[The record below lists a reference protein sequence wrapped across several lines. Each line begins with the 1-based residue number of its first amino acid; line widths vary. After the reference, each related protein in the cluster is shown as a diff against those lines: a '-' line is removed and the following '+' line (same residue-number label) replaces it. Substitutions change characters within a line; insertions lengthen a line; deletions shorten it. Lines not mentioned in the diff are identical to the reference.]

1 MTSKAIGRLV
11 AGLARVVA
19 IAGGLAL
26 VATIVLIVASVTGR
40 ALIWAGLGPIAGD
53 YEIVEAATGF
63 AVFAFLPWAH
73 FVRGHAVV
81 AIFTDQAGPRFNAW
95 LLVFCDALMLAAA
108 LFITW
113 RHALG
118 TMDKFAYGETTLL
131 LRMPLWWS
139 YAAGLIGLVTLVIV
153 AAYLLVVSLADA
165 VAGRPALPSRGAV
178 H

>member
-1 MTSKAIGRLV
+1 MNSIAIGRFV
-11 AGLARVVA
+11 FGLARVVA

-26 VATIVLIVASVTGR
+26 TATVVLIVLSVTGR
-40 ALIWAGLGPIAGD
+40 SLIWMGLGPITGD

-63 AVFAFLPWAH
+63 AVFCFLPWTH
-73 FVRGHAVV
+73 LMRGHAVV
-81 AIFTDQAGPRFNAW
+81 SIFTDLAGPRFNAW
-95 LLVFCDALMLAAA
+95 LLLVCDALMLVIAVF
-108 LFITW
+108 LTW

-139 YAAGLIGLVTLVIV
+139 YAAGLIGLFVLVIV
-153 AAYLLVVSLADA
+153 AAYLLITTFAGAL
-165 VAGRPALPSRGAV
+165 AGRRPQAGQGAV